1 MKVMQWG
8 QLQESAFPHFAPR
21 QPTLSHLPVHRL
33 PFVQRDME
41 VFAARWCPTPGLHVM
56 AMLCGA
62 AQSSDA
68 ALPKAEQGWP
78 EGSFLPRAQSENEYC
93 QMGESHAWVF
103 WGRRV
108 ALSYGQGSMGC

>member
-1 MKVMQWG
+1 M
-8 QLQESAFPHFAPR
+8 
-21 QPTLSHLPVHRL
+21 
-33 PFVQRDME
+33 
-41 VFAARWCPTPGLHVM
+41 
-56 AMLCGA
+56 
-62 AQSSDA
+62 